1 MSKGGEEVIRFEV
14 TNMNVK
20 ATCSGSTYEMLKEMT
35 LAVTSFLHGLE
46 LERPDGTPV
55 TDEEAIVEFGKLL
68 ILNAGKLSKAVNN

>member
-1 MSKGGEEVIRFEV
+1 MIKFEV
-14 TNMNVK
+14 TNERVK
-20 ATCSGSTYEMLKEMT
+20 ATCYGSTHEMLKEMT

-55 TDEEAIVEFGKLL
+55 TDEEAIVEFGQRL